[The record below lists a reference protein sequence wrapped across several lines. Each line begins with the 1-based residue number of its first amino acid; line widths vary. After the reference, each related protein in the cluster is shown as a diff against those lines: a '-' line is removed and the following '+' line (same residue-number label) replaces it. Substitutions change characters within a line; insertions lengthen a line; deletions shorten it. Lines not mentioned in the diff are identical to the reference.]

1 MVPVGYPVEDNE
13 ILLLNDDG
21 EQVGFNDIGEIAA
34 KSRYL
39 SPGYWHRPDLT
50 QAVFRPDPEGSDER
64 IYRTGDLGHM
74 LPDGCLVDLGRK
86 DDQVKIRGYRVE
98 VDEIEI
104 ALIEHPAI
112 KEAVV
117 VARAD
122 QRGDQRLVAYPVP
135 NT

>member
-64 IYRTGDLGHM
+64 IYRTGDLG
-74 LPDGCLVDLGRK
+74 RK

-122 QRGDQRLVAYPVP
+122 QRGGQRLVAYPVP